1 VSVGRT
7 GAEWGGRGV
16 ERLICRPE
24 SEEERVGDADDT
36 GAVGTLCQSFG
47 SAATVRRGPS
57 EDTLRRGEERR
68 GV

>member
-1 VSVGRT
+1 MSVGRT

-24 SEEERVGDADDT
+24 SNRERRDADDT
-36 GAVGTLCQSFG
+36 RAVGTLCHSFG